1 MIGGG
6 ESMYLELTDEQ
17 RAVREMARKFAEEY
31 IVPVARDNDVHE
43 RFPGD
48 IIAKM
53 GELGLL
59 GGPVPLEYGGAGL
72 DHISHALVTEEIGK
86 ACSSVRTTISVQISL
101 VELSLARWGT
111 EEQKHRYLPDMCTG
125 KLIGCFGLTEPNAG
139 SDPASME
146 TTAVADGDHWV
157 LNGRKIWISNGGVA
171 GLAIVFAQTDKNR
184 GQRGI
189 GAFLVERGTPGF
201 SSRDMHGK
209 LGLRA
214 SNTGELILDDCR
226 IPKDHVLGHVDDGFK
241 VAMSALDNGR
251 YSVAAGCVG
260 ICQGCVD
267 ASVRYAKE
275 RKQFDRPIGSFQ
287 LVQDLIAR
295 MIVDTEAARLLVF
308 RAGHL
313 KNQGVRCTRE
323 VSIAK
328 YFSSEAAVRC
338 ALDAIQVH
346 GSYGYSNEYPV
357 ERYLRDAKVAT
368 IYEGTS
374 QIQKLLIASHDLGI
388 RAFV

>member
-1 MIGGG
+1 MD
-6 ESMYLELTDEQ
+6 LDLTDEQ
-17 RAVREMARKFAEEY
+17 RAVREMARKFADEY
-31 IVPVARDNDVHE
+31 IVPVARDNDVNE

-48 IIAKM
+48 IIEKM
-53 GELGLL
+53 GDLGLL
-59 GGPVPLEYGGAGL
+59 GGPVPPEYGGAGL
-72 DHISHALVTEEIGK
+72 DYISQALVTEEIGK

-101 VELSLARWGT
+101 VEMSLANWGS
-111 EEQKHRYLPDMCTG
+111 EDQKRRYLPAMCSG
-125 KLIGCFGLTEPNAG
+125 RLIGCFGLTEPNAG
-139 SDPASME
+139 SDPSAME
-146 TTAVADGDHWV
+146 TAAVADGDHWV
-157 LNGRKIWISNGGVA
+157 LNGHKIWISNGGVA
-171 GLAIVFAQTDKNR
+171 GLAIVFAQTDKSQ
-184 GQRGI
+184 GHRGI

-201 SSRDMHGK
+201 STRDMHGK

-214 SNTGELILDDCR
+214 SNTGELILEDCR
-226 IPKDHVLGHVDDGFK
+226 IPKDQLLGKVGDGFK

-260 ICQGCVD
+260 ICQGCAD

-275 RKQFDRPIGSFQ
+275 RKQFGRAIGSFQ

-295 MIVDTEAARLLVF
+295 MIIDTEAARLLVF

-313 KNQGVRCTRE
+313 KNRGRRCTRE
-323 VSIAK
+323 ISMAK
-328 YFSSEAAVRC
+328 YFASEAAVRC

-388 RAFV
+388 RAFAST

>member
-1 MIGGG
+1 MH
-6 ESMYLELTDEQ
+6 LELTDEQ

-59 GGPVPLEYGGAGL
+59 GGPVPVEYGGAGL
-72 DHISHALVTEEIGK
+72 DYISHALITEEIGK

-101 VELSLARWGT
+101 VELTLARWGT
-111 EEQKHRYLPDMCTG
+111 EAQKRRYLPALCSG
-125 KLIGCFGLTEPNAG
+125 QLIGCFGLTEPNAG
-139 SDPASME
+139 SDPAAMA

-157 LNGRKIWISNGGVA
+157 LNGQKTWISNGGVA
-171 GLAIVFAQTDKNR
+171 GLAIVFAQTDKSK
-184 GQRGI
+184 GHRGI

-201 SSRDMHGK
+201 SSRDIHGK

-214 SNTGELILDDCR
+214 SNTAELRFEDCR
-226 IPKDHVLGHVDDGFK
+226 IPRDQVLGAVGDGFK

-260 ICQGCVD
+260 ICQGCVE
-267 ASVRYAKE
+267 ASVRYAKA
-275 RKQFDRPIGSFQ
+275 RRQFGRPIGSFQ

-313 KNQGVRCTRE
+313 KNQGVRCSRE

-328 YFSSEAAVRC
+328 YFASEAAVRC

-346 GSYGYSNEYPV
+346 GAYGYSNEYPV

>member
-1 MIGGG
+1 MHLDL
-6 ESMYLELTDEQ
+6 SDEQ
-17 RAVREMARKFAEEY
+17 RAVREMARKFADEY
-31 IVPVARDNDVHE
+31 IVPVARENDINE

-48 IIAKM
+48 IIEKM
-53 GELGLL
+53 GALGLL

-72 DHISHALVTEEIGK
+72 DYISHALVTEEIGK

-111 EEQKHRYLPDMCTG
+111 EEQKRRYLPSLCNG
-125 KLIGCFGLTEPNAG
+125 KLIGCFGLTEPNVG
-139 SDPASME
+139 SDPSSME
-146 TTAVADGDHWV
+146 TTAVADGDHWL
-157 LNGRKIWISNGGVA
+157 LNGHKVWISNGGVA
-171 GLAIVFAQTDKNR
+171 GLAIVFAQTDKSKSH
-184 GQRGI
+184 RGI
-189 GAFLVERGTPGF
+189 GAFLIERGTTGL

-214 SNTGELILDDCR
+214 SNTGELLLEDCR
-226 IPKDHVLGHVDDGFK
+226 IPKDQMLGQVGEGFK
-241 VAMSALDNGR
+241 IAMSALDNGR

-275 RKQFDRPIGSFQ
+275 RRQFGRAIGSFQ
-287 LVQDLIAR
+287 LVQDLVAR

-313 KNQGVRCTRE
+313 KNQGRRCTQE
-323 VSIAK
+323 ISMAK
-328 YFSSEAAVRC
+328 YFASEAAVRC

-388 RAFV
+388 RAFT

>member
-1 MIGGG
+1 
-6 ESMYLELTDEQ
+6 MYLDLTDEQ
-17 RAVREMARKFAEEY
+17 RAVREMARKFADEY
-31 IVPVARDNDVHE
+31 IIPVARDNDINE

-48 IIAKM
+48 IIERM
-53 GELGLL
+53 GDLGLL
-59 GGPVPLEYGGAGL
+59 GGPIPVEYGGAGL
-72 DHISHALVTEEIGK
+72 DYISHALVTEEIGK

-101 VELSLARWGT
+101 VELSLASWGT
-111 EEQKHRYLPDMCTG
+111 EEQKRRYLPAMCSG

-139 SDPASME
+139 SDPSGME
-146 TTAVADGDHWV
+146 TSAVADGDHWV
-157 LNGRKIWISNGGVA
+157 LNGHKIWISNGGVA
-171 GLAIVFAQTDKNR
+171 GLAIVFAQTDKSKGN
-184 GQRGI
+184 RGI
-189 GAFLVERGTPGF
+189 GAFLVDRVTPGF
-201 SSRDMHGK
+201 STRDMHGK

-214 SNTGELILDDCR
+214 SNTGELILEDCR
-226 IPKDHVLGHVDDGFK
+226 IPKDQLLGKVGEGFK

-260 ICQGCVD
+260 ICQGCTD

-275 RKQFDRPIGSFQ
+275 RKQFGRAIGSFQ

-313 KNQGVRCTRE
+313 KNQGRRCTRE
-323 VSIAK
+323 ISMAK
-328 YFSSEAAVRC
+328 YFASEAAVRC

>member
-1 MIGGG
+1 
-6 ESMYLELTDEQ
+6 
-17 RAVREMARKFAEEY
+17 
-31 IVPVARDNDVHE
+31 
-43 RFPGD
+43 
-48 IIAKM
+48 
-53 GELGLL
+53 
-59 GGPVPLEYGGAGL
+59 
-72 DHISHALVTEEIGK
+72 
-86 ACSSVRTTISVQISL
+86 VQISL

-111 EEQKHRYLPDMCTG
+111 EEQKGRYLPAMCSG

-139 SDPASME
+139 SDPSGME

-157 LNGRKIWISNGGVA
+157 LNGHKIWISNAGVA
-171 GLAIVFAQTDKNR
+171 GLAIVFAQTDKR
-184 GQRGI
+184 KSHRGI
-189 GAFLVERGTPGF
+189 GAFLVDRNTPGF
-201 SSRDMHGK
+201 STRNMHGK

-214 SNTGELILDDCR
+214 SNTGEIILEDCR
-226 IPKDHVLGHVDDGFK
+226 IPKDQMLGKVGEGFK

-275 RKQFDRPIGSFQ
+275 RKQFGRAIGSFQ

-295 MIVDTEAARLLVF
+295 MIVDTDAARLLVF

-323 VSIAK
+323 ISIAK
-328 YFSSEAAVRC
+328 YFASEAAVRC

>member
-1 MIGGG
+1 MD
-6 ESMYLELTDEQ
+6 LDLTDEQ
-17 RAVREMARKFAEEY
+17 RAVREMARKFADEY
-31 IVPVARDNDVHE
+31 IIPVARDNDINE

-48 IIAKM
+48 IIERM
-53 GELGLL
+53 GDLGLL
-59 GGPVPLEYGGAGL
+59 GGPIPVEYGGAGL
-72 DHISHALVTEEIGK
+72 DYISHALVTEEVGK

-101 VELSLARWGT
+101 VELSLASWGT
-111 EEQKHRYLPDMCTG
+111 EEQKRLYLPAMCGG

-139 SDPASME
+139 SDPSGME
-146 TTAVADGDHWV
+146 TSAVADGDHWV
-157 LNGRKIWISNGGVA
+157 LNGHKIWISNGGVA
-171 GLAIVFAQTDKNR
+171 GLAIVFAQTDKSKGN
-184 GQRGI
+184 RGI
-189 GAFLVERGTPGF
+189 GAFLVDRGTPGF
-201 SSRDMHGK
+201 STRDMHGK

-214 SNTGELILDDCR
+214 SNTGELILEDCR
-226 IPKDHVLGHVDDGFK
+226 IPKGQLLGKVGEGFK

-260 ICQGCVD
+260 ICQGCAD

-275 RKQFDRPIGSFQ
+275 RKQFGRAIGSFQ

-313 KNQGVRCTRE
+313 KNQGRRCTRE
-323 VSIAK
+323 ISIAK
-328 YFSSEAAVRC
+328 YFASEAAVRC

>member
-1 MIGGG
+1 
-6 ESMYLELTDEQ
+6 MYLDLTDEQ
-17 RAVREMARKFAEEY
+17 RAVREMARKFADEY
-31 IVPVARDNDVHE
+31 IIPVARDNDINE

-48 IIAKM
+48 IIERM
-53 GELGLL
+53 GDLGLL
-59 GGPVPLEYGGAGL
+59 GGPIPVEYGGAGL
-72 DHISHALVTEEIGK
+72 DYISHALVTEEIGK

-101 VELSLARWGT
+101 VELSLASWGT
-111 EEQKHRYLPDMCTG
+111 EEQKRRYLPAMCSG

-139 SDPASME
+139 SDPSGME
-146 TTAVADGDHWV
+146 TSAVADGDHWV
-157 LNGRKIWISNGGVA
+157 LNGHKIWISNGGVA
-171 GLAIVFAQTDKNR
+171 DLAIVFAQTNKSKGN
-184 GQRGI
+184 RGI
-189 GAFLVERGTPGF
+189 GAFLVDRGTPGF
-201 SSRDMHGK
+201 STRDMHGK

-214 SNTGELILDDCR
+214 SNTSELILEDCR
-226 IPKDHVLGHVDDGFK
+226 ILKGQLLGEVAEGFK

-260 ICQGCVD
+260 ICQGCAD
-267 ASVRYAKE
+267 TSVRYAKE
-275 RKQFDRPIGSFQ
+275 RKQFGRAIGSFQ

-313 KNQGVRCTRE
+313 KNQGRRCTRE
-323 VSIAK
+323 ISMAK
-328 YFSSEAAVRC
+328 YFASEAAVRC

>member
-1 MIGGG
+1 MHLDL
-6 ESMYLELTDEQ
+6 SDEQ
-17 RAVREMARKFAEEY
+17 HAVRETARKFAEEY
-31 IVPVARDNDVHE
+31 IVPAARDNDVHE
-43 RFPGD
+43 RFPQD
-48 IIAKM
+48 IIEKM
-53 GELGLL
+53 GEFGLL
-59 GGPVPLEYGGAGL
+59 GGPVPVEYDGAGL
-72 DHISHALVTEEIGK
+72 DYISHALLTEEIGK

-111 EEQKHRYLPDMCTG
+111 EEQKRRYLPELCSG

-139 SDPASME
+139 SDPSSIE
-146 TTAVADGDHWV
+146 TSAVADGDHWL
-157 LNGRKIWISNGGVA
+157 LNGRKTWISNGGVA
-171 GLAIVFAQTDKNR
+171 GLAIVFAQTDKR
-184 GQRGI
+184 KGHRGI
-189 GAFLVERGTPGF
+189 AAFLVERGTPGF
-201 SSRDMHGK
+201 STRDIHGK

-214 SNTGELILDDCR
+214 SNTGELLLEDCR
-226 IPKDHVLGHVDDGFK
+226 IPQEQVLGKLGEGFK

-267 ASVRYAKE
+267 ACLRYAKE
-275 RKQFDRPIGSFQ
+275 RKQFGRSIGNFQ

-328 YFSSEAAVRC
+328 YFASEAAVRC

>member
-1 MIGGG
+1 
-6 ESMYLELTDEQ
+6 MYLDLTDEQ
-17 RAVREMARKFAEEY
+17 RAVREMARKFADEY
-31 IVPVARDNDVHE
+31 IIPVARDNDINE

-48 IIAKM
+48 IIERM
-53 GELGLL
+53 GDLGLL
-59 GGPVPLEYGGAGL
+59 GGPIPVEYGGAGL
-72 DHISHALVTEEIGK
+72 DYISHALVTEEVGK
-86 ACSSVRTTISVQISL
+86 ACSSMRTTISVQISL
-101 VELSLARWGT
+101 VELLLASWGT
-111 EEQKHRYLPDMCTG
+111 EEQKRRYLPAMCSG

-139 SDPASME
+139 SDPSGME
-146 TTAVADGDHWV
+146 TSAVADGDHWV
-157 LNGRKIWISNGGVA
+157 LNGHKIWISNGGVA
-171 GLAIVFAQTDKNR
+171 GLAIVFAQTDKSKGN
-184 GQRGI
+184 RGI
-189 GAFLVERGTPGF
+189 GAFLVDRGTLGF
-201 SSRDMHGK
+201 STRDMHGK
-209 LGLRA
+209 LGLRS
-214 SNTGELILDDCR
+214 SNTGELILEDCR
-226 IPKDHVLGHVDDGFK
+226 IPKGQLLGKVGEGFK

-275 RKQFDRPIGSFQ
+275 RKQFGRAIGSFQ

-313 KNQGVRCTRE
+313 KNQGRRCTRE
-323 VSIAK
+323 ISIAK
-328 YFSSEAAVRC
+328 YFASEAAVRC

-346 GSYGYSNEYPV
+346 GSYGYSNDYPV

>member
-1 MIGGG
+1 MH
-6 ESMYLELTDEQ
+6 LELTDEQ

-31 IVPVARDNDVHE
+31 IVPVARDNDVNE
-43 RFPGD
+43 RFPDD

-59 GGPVPLEYGGAGL
+59 GGPVPIEYGGAGL

-111 EEQKHRYLPDMCTG
+111 EEQKRRYLPAMCSG

-139 SDPASME
+139 SDPSGME
-146 TTAVADGDHWV
+146 TSAVADGDQWR
-157 LNGRKIWISNGGVA
+157 LNGRKVWISNGGVA
-171 GLAIVFAQTDKNR
+171 GLSIVFAQTDKSK
-184 GQRGI
+184 GHRGI
-189 GAFLVERGTPGF
+189 GAFLVERDAPGF

-209 LGLRA
+209 LGLRS
-214 SNTGELILDDCR
+214 SNTGELILEDCR
-226 IPKDHVLGHVDDGFK
+226 IPKDRMLGKVGDGFK

-267 ASVRYAKE
+267 ASVRYAKD
-275 RKQFDRPIGSFQ
+275 RKQFGRAIGSFQ

-328 YFSSEAAVRC
+328 YFASEAAVRC

>member
-1 MIGGG
+1 
-6 ESMYLELTDEQ
+6 MYLELTDEQ
-17 RAVREMARKFAEEY
+17 RAVREMARKFADEY
-31 IVPVARDNDVHE
+31 IVPVARENDIQE

-48 IIAKM
+48 IIQKM

-59 GGPVPLEYGGAGL
+59 GGPVPVEYGGAGL
-72 DHISHALVTEEIGK
+72 DYISHALVTEEIGK

-101 VELSLARWGT
+101 VELTLARWGT
-111 EEQKHRYLPDMCTG
+111 EQQKRRYLPALCSG

-139 SDPASME
+139 SDPSSME
-146 TTAVADGDHWV
+146 TSAVADGDHWV
-157 LNGRKIWISNGGVA
+157 LNGRKTWISNGGVA
-171 GLAIVFAQTDKNR
+171 GLAIVFAQTDRSKGN
-184 GQRGI
+184 RGI

-201 SSRDMHGK
+201 STRDIHGK

-214 SNTGELILDDCR
+214 SNTGELIFDDCR
-226 IPKDHVLGHVDDGFK
+226 IPKDQVLGRIGEGFK

-260 ICQGCVD
+260 ICQGCVE
-267 ASVRYAKE
+267 ACVRYAKE
-275 RKQFDRPIGSFQ
+275 RKQFGRPIGSFQ

-295 MIVDTEAARLLVF
+295 MIVDTDAGRLLVL

-328 YFSSEAAVRC
+328 YFASEAAVRC

>member
-1 MIGGG
+1 
-6 ESMYLELTDEQ
+6 MYLDFTDEQ

-31 IVPVARDNDVHE
+31 IVPVARENDVNE
-43 RFPGD
+43 QFPGD

-59 GGPVPLEYGGAGL
+59 GGPVAVEYGGAGL
-72 DHISHALVTEEIGK
+72 DYISHALVTEEIGK

-101 VELSLARWGT
+101 VELALANWGSAD
-111 EEQKHRYLPDMCTG
+111 QKRRYLPALCSG
-125 KLIGCFGLTEPNAG
+125 KLIGCFGLTEANAG
-139 SDPASME
+139 SDPSSME
-146 TTAVADGDHWV
+146 MSAVADGDHWV
-157 LNGRKIWISNGGVA
+157 LNGRKVWISNGGVA
-171 GLAIVFAQTDKNR
+171 GLAIVFAQTDRTK
-184 GQRGI
+184 GSRGI
-189 GAFLVERGTPGF
+189 AAFLVERGTPGF

-226 IPKDHVLGHVDDGFK
+226 IPRHQTLGQVGEGFK

-267 ASVRYAKE
+267 ASVRYAKD
-275 RKQFDRPIGSFQ
+275 RKQFGRAIGSFQ

-295 MIVDTEAARLLVF
+295 MIVDTEAARLLVL

-313 KNQGVRCTRE
+313 KNQGQRCTRE

-328 YFSSEAAVRC
+328 YFASEAAVRC

-346 GSYGYSNEYPV
+346 GSYGYSNDYPV

>member
-1 MIGGG
+1 MD
-6 ESMYLELTDEQ
+6 LDLTDDQ
-17 RAVREMARKFAEEY
+17 RAVREMARKFADEY
-31 IVPVARDNDVHE
+31 IVPVARENDLNE
-43 RFPGD
+43 RFPAD
-48 IIAKM
+48 IIERM

-59 GGPVPLEYGGAGL
+59 GGPIPPEYGGAGL
-72 DHISHALVTEEIGK
+72 DYISQALITEEIGK

-101 VELSLARWGT
+101 VELSLANWGT
-111 EEQKHRYLPDMCTG
+111 EEQRRRYLPLLCSG
-125 KLIGCFGLTEPNAG
+125 KRIGCFGLTEPNAG
-139 SDPASME
+139 SDPSGME
-146 TTAVADGDHWV
+146 TSATADGDHWV
-157 LNGRKIWISNGGVA
+157 LNGQKIWISNGGVA
-171 GLAIVFAQTDKNR
+171 DLAVVFAQTDKGKGN
-184 GQRGI
+184 RGI
-189 GAFLVERGTPGF
+189 GAFLVDRGTPGF
-201 SSRDMHGK
+201 STRDMHGK

-214 SNTGELILDDCR
+214 SNTGELILEDCR
-226 IPKDHVLGHVDDGFK
+226 IPKDQVLGRVGEGFK

-275 RKQFDRPIGSFQ
+275 RRQFGRPIGSFQ

-295 MIVDTEAARLLVF
+295 MIVDTEAARLLVY

-313 KNQGVRCTRE
+313 KNQGRRCTRE
-323 VSIAK
+323 VSMAK
-328 YFSSEAAVRC
+328 YFASEAAVRC

-346 GSYGYSNEYPV
+346 GAYGYSNEYPV

-388 RAFV
+388 RAFG

>member
-1 MIGGG
+1 MH
-6 ESMYLELTDEQ
+6 LDLTDEQ
-17 RAVREMARKFAEEY
+17 RAVREMARKFADEY

-53 GELGLL
+53 GALGLL
-59 GGPVPLEYGGAGL
+59 GGPVPPEYGGAGL
-72 DHISHALVTEEIGK
+72 DYISHALVTEEIGK

-111 EEQKHRYLPDMCTG
+111 EEQRQRYLPAMCNG
-125 KLIGCFGLTEPNAG
+125 RLIGCFGLTEPNAG
-139 SDPASME
+139 SDPSGME

-157 LNGRKIWISNGGVA
+157 LNGHKIWISNGGVA
-171 GLAIVFAQTDKNR
+171 GLAIVFAQTDKSL
-184 GQRGI
+184 GHRGI
-189 GAFLVERGTPGF
+189 GAFLVDRGTAGF
-201 SSRDMHGK
+201 STRDMHGK

-214 SNTGELILDDCR
+214 SNTGELFLEDCR
-226 IPKDHVLGHVDDGFK
+226 IPKGQVLGKVGEGFK

-267 ASVRYAKE
+267 ASVRYAKD
-275 RKQFDRPIGSFQ
+275 RKQFGRAIGSFQ
-287 LVQDLIAR
+287 MVQDLIAR

-313 KNQGVRCTRE
+313 KNQRLRCTRE
-323 VSIAK
+323 ISIAK
-328 YFSSEAAVRC
+328 YFASEAAVRC
-338 ALDAIQVH
+338 ALDAIQVL

>member
-1 MIGGG
+1 MH
-6 ESMYLELTDEQ
+6 LDLTDEQ

-31 IVPVARDNDVHE
+31 IVPVARENDVNE
-43 RFPGD
+43 RFPSD
-48 IIAKM
+48 IIEKM
-53 GELGLL
+53 GDLGLL
-59 GGPVPLEYGGAGL
+59 GGPVALEYGGAGL
-72 DHISHALVTEEIGK
+72 DYISHALITEEIGK

-101 VELSLARWGT
+101 VELSLASWGT
-111 EEQKHRYLPDMCTG
+111 EEQKRRYLPAMCSG

-139 SDPASME
+139 SDPSGME

-157 LNGRKIWISNGGVA
+157 LNGHKIWISNGGVA
-171 GLAIVFAQTDKNR
+171 GLAVVFAQTDKSK
-184 GQRGI
+184 GHRGI
-189 GAFLVERGTPGF
+189 GAFLVDRGTPGF
-201 SSRDMHGK
+201 STLDMHGK

-214 SNTGELILDDCR
+214 SNTGELMLEDCR
-226 IPKDHVLGHVDDGFK
+226 IPKDHVLGKVGDGFK

-275 RKQFDRPIGSFQ
+275 RKQFGRAIGSFQ

-313 KNQGVRCTRE
+313 KNQGRRCTRE
-323 VSIAK
+323 ISIAK
-328 YFSSEAAVRC
+328 YFASEAAVRC

-388 RAFV
+388 RAFA

>member
-1 MIGGG
+1 
-6 ESMYLELTDEQ
+6 MYLDLTDEQ
-17 RAVREMARKFAEEY
+17 RAVREMARKFADEY
-31 IVPVARDNDVHE
+31 IIPVARDNDINE

-48 IIAKM
+48 IIERM
-53 GELGLL
+53 GDLGLL
-59 GGPVPLEYGGAGL
+59 GGPIPVEYGGAGL
-72 DHISHALVTEEIGK
+72 DYISHALVTEEVGK

-101 VELSLARWGT
+101 VELSLASWGT
-111 EEQKHRYLPDMCTG
+111 EEQKRRYLPAMCSG

-139 SDPASME
+139 SDPSGME
-146 TTAVADGDHWV
+146 TSAVADGDHWV
-157 LNGRKIWISNGGVA
+157 LNGQKIWISNGGVA
-171 GLAIVFAQTDKNR
+171 GLAIVFAQTDKSKGN
-184 GQRGI
+184 RGI
-189 GAFLVERGTPGF
+189 GAFLVDRGTPGF
-201 SSRDMHGK
+201 FTRAMHGK

-214 SNTGELILDDCR
+214 SNTGELILEDCR
-226 IPKDHVLGHVDDGFK
+226 IPKGQLLGKVGEGFK

-275 RKQFDRPIGSFQ
+275 RKQFGRAIGSFQ

-313 KNQGVRCTRE
+313 KNQGRRCTRE
-323 VSIAK
+323 ISIAK
-328 YFSSEAAVRC
+328 YFASEAAVRC

-346 GSYGYSNEYPV
+346 GSYGYSNDYPV

>member
-1 MIGGG
+1 MH
-6 ESMYLELTDEQ
+6 LELTDEQ
-17 RAVREMARKFAEEY
+17 RAVREMARKFADEY
-31 IVPVARDNDVHE
+31 IVPVARDNDINE

-48 IIAKM
+48 IIAQM

-59 GGPVPLEYGGAGL
+59 GGPVPAEYGGAGL
-72 DHISHALVTEEIGK
+72 DYIGQALVTEEIGK

-111 EEQKHRYLPDMCTG
+111 AEQKGRYLPALCSG

-139 SDPASME
+139 SDPSGME

-157 LNGRKIWISNGGVA
+157 LNGHKVWISNGGVA
-171 GLAIVFAQTDKNR
+171 GLAIVFAQVDKR
-184 GQRGI
+184 KGHRGI
-189 GAFLVERGTPGF
+189 GAFLVDRGTPGF
-201 SSRDMHGK
+201 STRDMHGK

-214 SNTGELILDDCR
+214 SNTGELLLEDCR
-226 IPKDHVLGHVDDGFK
+226 IPKAQVLGQVDEGFK

-251 YSVAAGCVG
+251 YSLAAGCVG
-260 ICQGCVD
+260 ICQGCVE

-275 RKQFDRPIGSFQ
+275 RKQFGRAIGSFQ

-323 VSIAK
+323 ISIAK
-328 YFSSEAAVRC
+328 YFASEAAVRC

>member
-1 MIGGG
+1 
-6 ESMYLELTDEQ
+6 MYLDLTDEQ
-17 RAVREMARKFAEEY
+17 RAVREMARKFADEY
-31 IVPVARDNDVHE
+31 IVPVARDNDINE

-48 IIAKM
+48 IIEKM

-59 GGPVPLEYGGAGL
+59 GGPVPVEYGGAGL
-72 DHISHALVTEEIGK
+72 DYISQALVTEEIGK

-101 VELSLARWGT
+101 VELSLASWGT
-111 EEQKHRYLPDMCTG
+111 EEQKRRYLPAMCSG

-139 SDPASME
+139 SDPSGME
-146 TTAVADGDHWV
+146 TSAVADGDHWV
-157 LNGRKIWISNGGVA
+157 LNGHKIWISNGGVA
-171 GLAIVFAQTDKNR
+171 GLAIVFAQTDKSKGN
-184 GQRGI
+184 RGI
-189 GAFLVERGTPGF
+189 GAFLVDRGTPGF
-201 SSRDMHGK
+201 STRDMHGK

-214 SNTGELILDDCR
+214 SNTGELILEDCR
-226 IPKDHVLGHVDDGFK
+226 IPKDQLLGKVGEGFK

-260 ICQGCVD
+260 ICQGCAD

-275 RKQFDRPIGSFQ
+275 RKQFGRAIGSFQ

-313 KNQGVRCTRE
+313 KNQGRRCTRE
-323 VSIAK
+323 ISMAK
-328 YFSSEAAVRC
+328 YFASEAAVRC

>member
-1 MIGGG
+1 MD
-6 ESMYLELTDEQ
+6 LEFTDEQ
-17 RAVREMARKFAEEY
+17 RAVREMARKFADEH
-31 IVPVARDNDVHE
+31 IVPVARENDIQE
-43 RFPGD
+43 RFPSD
-48 IIAKM
+48 IIQNM
-53 GELGLL
+53 GDLGLL
-59 GGPVPLEYGGAGL
+59 GGPVPVDYGGAGL
-72 DHISHALVTEEIGK
+72 DYISHALVTEEIGK
-86 ACSSVRTTISVQISL
+86 ACSSVRTTISVQVSL

-111 EEQKHRYLPDMCTG
+111 EEHKRRYLPPLCSG

-139 SDPASME
+139 SDPSSME

-157 LNGRKIWISNGGVA
+157 LNGRKTWISNGGVA
-171 GLAIVFAQTDKNR
+171 GLAIVFAQTDR
-184 GQRGI
+184 SQGHRGI
-189 GAFLVERGTPGF
+189 GAFLVERDAPGF
-201 SSRDMHGK
+201 LTRDMHGK
-209 LGLRA
+209 LGLRS
-214 SNTGELILDDCR
+214 SNTAELIFDDCR
-226 IPKDHVLGHVDDGFK
+226 IPKDRHLGHVGDGFK

-260 ICQGCVD
+260 ICQGCVE
-267 ASVRYAKE
+267 ACVRYAKE
-275 RKQFDRPIGSFQ
+275 RKQFGRPIGSFQ

-295 MIVDTEAARLLVF
+295 MIVDTDAARLLVF

-313 KNQGVRCTRE
+313 KNRGRRCTRE

-328 YFSSEAAVRC
+328 YFASEAAVRC

-374 QIQKLLIASHDLGI
+374 QIQKLLIASHDLGM

>member
-1 MIGGG
+1 
-6 ESMYLELTDEQ
+6 MYLDLTDEQ

-43 RFPGD
+43 HFPGG
-48 IIAKM
+48 IIEHM

-59 GGPVPLEYGGAGL
+59 GGPVPVEYGGAGL
-72 DHISHALVTEEIGK
+72 DYISHALVTEEIGK

-101 VELSLARWGT
+101 VELSLTCWGT
-111 EEQKHRYLPDMCTG
+111 EEQKRRYLPAMCSG

-139 SDPASME
+139 SDPSGME

-157 LNGRKIWISNGGVA
+157 LNGQKIWISNGGVA
-171 GLAIVFAQTDKNR
+171 GLAMVFAQTDKSQ
-184 GQRGI
+184 GHRGI
-189 GAFLVERGTPGF
+189 GAFLVERGTAGF
-201 SSRDMHGK
+201 TTRDMHGK

-214 SNTGELILDDCR
+214 SNTGELILEDCR
-226 IPKDHVLGHVDDGFK
+226 IPQDQVLGKVGEGFQ
-241 VAMSALDNGR
+241 VAMFALDNGR

-275 RKQFDRPIGSFQ
+275 RKQFGRAIGSFQ
-287 LVQDLIAR
+287 LVQDLVAR
-295 MIVDTEAARLLVF
+295 MIVDVEAARLLVF

-323 VSIAK
+323 ISIAK
-328 YFSSEAAVRC
+328 YFASEAAVRC

>member
-1 MIGGG
+1 MD
-6 ESMYLELTDEQ
+6 LDLTDEQ
-17 RAVREMARKFAEEY
+17 RAVRELARKFADEY
-31 IVPVARDNDVHE
+31 IVPVARENDVQE

-48 IIAKM
+48 IIEHM

-59 GGPVPLEYGGAGL
+59 GGPVPVEYGGAGL
-72 DHISHALVTEEIGK
+72 DYVSHALVTEEIGK

-111 EEQKHRYLPDMCTG
+111 EEQKRRYLPALCRG
-125 KLIGCFGLTEPNAG
+125 KLLGCFALTEPNAG
-139 SDPASME
+139 SDPAGME

-157 LNGRKIWISNGGVA
+157 LNGHKIWISNGGVA
-171 GLAIVFAQTDKNR
+171 GLAIVFAQTDKSK
-184 GQRGI
+184 GHRGI
-189 GAFLVERGTPGF
+189 GAFLVDRATAGF
-201 SSRDMHGK
+201 STRDMHGK

-214 SNTGELILDDCR
+214 SNTGELFFEDCR
-226 IPKDHVLGHVDDGFK
+226 IPKDQVLGTVGAGFQ

-260 ICQGCVD
+260 ICQGCAE

-275 RKQFDRPIGSFQ
+275 RQQFGRAIGSFQ
-287 LVQDLIAR
+287 LVQDLVAR
-295 MIVDTEAARLLVF
+295 MLVDTEAARLLVF

-313 KNQGVRCTRE
+313 KNRGLRCTRE
-323 VSIAK
+323 ISMAK
-328 YFSSEAAVRC
+328 YFASEAAVRC

-346 GSYGYSNEYPV
+346 GSYGYSNDFPV

-388 RAFV
+388 RAFA

>member
-1 MIGGG
+1 MD
-6 ESMYLELTDEQ
+6 LDLTDEQ
-17 RAVREMARKFAEEY
+17 RAVREMARKFADEY
-31 IVPVARDNDVHE
+31 IIPVARDNDINE

-48 IIAKM
+48 IIERM
-53 GELGLL
+53 GDLGLL
-59 GGPVPLEYGGAGL
+59 GGPIPVEYGGAGL
-72 DHISHALVTEEIGK
+72 DYISHALVTEEVGK

-101 VELSLARWGT
+101 VELSLASWGT
-111 EEQKHRYLPDMCTG
+111 EEQKRRYLPAMCSG

-139 SDPASME
+139 SDPSGME
-146 TTAVADGDHWV
+146 TSAVADSDHWV
-157 LNGRKIWISNGGVA
+157 LNGQKIWISNGGVA
-171 GLAIVFAQTDKNR
+171 GLAIVFAQTDKSKGN
-184 GQRGI
+184 RGI
-189 GAFLVERGTPGF
+189 GAFLVDRGTPGF
-201 SSRDMHGK
+201 STRDMHGK

-214 SNTGELILDDCR
+214 SNTGELILEDCR
-226 IPKDHVLGHVDDGFK
+226 IPKGQLLGKVGEGFK

-260 ICQGCVD
+260 ICQGCAD

-275 RKQFDRPIGSFQ
+275 RKQFGRAIGSFQ

-313 KNQGVRCTRE
+313 KNQGRRCTRE
-323 VSIAK
+323 ISIAK
-328 YFSSEAAVRC
+328 YFASEAAVRC

>member
-1 MIGGG
+1 MD
-6 ESMYLELTDEQ
+6 LDLTDEQ
-17 RAVREMARKFAEEY
+17 QAVREMARKFAAEY

-43 RFPGD
+43 RFPGE
-48 IIAKM
+48 IIEHM
-53 GELGLL
+53 GQLGLL
-59 GGPVPLEYGGAGL
+59 GGPVPVEYGGAGL
-72 DHISHALVTEEIGK
+72 DHISQALVTEEIGK

-111 EEQKHRYLPDMCTG
+111 EKQKRHYLPALCRG

-139 SDPASME
+139 SDPSGME

-157 LNGRKIWISNGGVA
+157 LNGHKIWISNGGVA
-171 GLAIVFAQTDKNR
+171 GLAVIFAQTDKR
-184 GQRGI
+184 QGHRGI
-189 GAFLVERGTPGF
+189 GAFLVDRGTAGF

-214 SNTGELILDDCR
+214 SNTGELILEDCR
-226 IPKDHVLGHVDDGFK
+226 IPKDQVLGKVGEGFQ

-275 RKQFDRPIGSFQ
+275 RQQFGRAIGSFQ
-287 LVQDLIAR
+287 LVQDLVAR
-295 MIVDTEAARLLVF
+295 MIVDVEAARLLVF

-323 VSIAK
+323 ISIAK
-328 YFSSEAAVRC
+328 YFASEAAVRC

>member
-1 MIGGG
+1 MD
-6 ESMYLELTDEQ
+6 LDFTDEQ
-17 RAVREMARKFAEEY
+17 RAVREMARKFADEF
-31 IVPVARDNDVHE
+31 IVPVARDNDINE

-48 IIAKM
+48 IIEKM

-72 DHISHALVTEEIGK
+72 DYISQALITEEIGK

-101 VELSLARWGT
+101 VELSLASWGT
-111 EEQKHRYLPDMCTG
+111 EEQKRRYLPAMCSG

-139 SDPASME
+139 SDPSSLE
-146 TTAVADGDHWV
+146 TSAVADGDHWV
-157 LNGRKIWISNGGVA
+157 LNGHKIWISNGGVA
-171 GLAIVFAQTDKNR
+171 GLAIVFAQTNKSKGN
-184 GQRGI
+184 RGI
-189 GAFLVERGTPGF
+189 GAFLVDRGIPGF
-201 SSRDMHGK
+201 STRDMHGK

-214 SNTGELILDDCR
+214 SNTGELILEDCR
-226 IPKDHVLGHVDDGFK
+226 IPKDQLLGKVGEGFK
-241 VAMSALDNGR
+241 VAMSALDHGR

-260 ICQGCVD
+260 ICQGCTD

-275 RKQFDRPIGSFQ
+275 RKQFGRAIGGFQ

-313 KNQGVRCTRE
+313 KNQGRRCTRE
-323 VSIAK
+323 ISMAK
-328 YFSSEAAVRC
+328 YFASEAAVRC

>member
-1 MIGGG
+1 
-6 ESMYLELTDEQ
+6 MYLELTDEQ
-17 RAVREMARKFAEEY
+17 RAVREVARKFAEEY
-31 IVPVARDNDVHE
+31 IVPVARENDVNE

-48 IIAKM
+48 IIEKM
-53 GELGLL
+53 GALGLL
-59 GGPVPLEYGGAGL
+59 GGPVPVEYGGAGL
-72 DHISHALVTEEIGK
+72 DHISQALVTEEIGK

-101 VELSLARWGT
+101 VELSLNRWGS
-111 EEQKHRYLPDMCTG
+111 EEQKRRYLPAMCG
-125 KLIGCFGLTEPNAG
+125 GQLIGCFGLTEPNAG
-139 SDPASME
+139 SDPSGME
-146 TTAVADGDHWV
+146 ATAVADGDHWV
-157 LNGRKIWISNGGVA
+157 LNGHKVWISNGGVA
-171 GLAIVFAQTDKNR
+171 GLAIVFAQTDR
-184 GQRGI
+184 GKGHRGI

-201 SSRDMHGK
+201 STRDMHGK

-214 SNTGELILDDCR
+214 SNTGELILEDCR
-226 IPKDHVLGHVDDGFK
+226 IPKDAMLGKVGEGFK

-267 ASVRYAKE
+267 ASVRYGKD
-275 RKQFDRPIGSFQ
+275 RKQFGRAIGSFQ

-328 YFSSEAAVRC
+328 YFASEAAVRC

-374 QIQKLLIASHDLGI
+374 QIQKLLIASQELGI

>member
-1 MIGGG
+1 MDF
-6 ESMYLELTDEQ
+6 ELSDEQ
-17 RAVREMARKFAEEY
+17 HAVKEMARKFAEEY
-31 IVPVARDNDVHE
+31 IAPVARENDVNE

-48 IIAKM
+48 IIQTM
-53 GELGLL
+53 GAVGLL
-59 GGPVPLEYGGAGL
+59 GGPVPVEYGGAGL

-111 EEQKHRYLPDMCTG
+111 EAQKRRYLPELCAG
-125 KLIGCFGLTEPNAG
+125 ALIGCFGLTEPNAG
-139 SDPASME
+139 SDPAGME
-146 TTAVADGDHWV
+146 TTAVADGDSWV
-157 LNGRKIWISNGGVA
+157 LNGQKTWISNGGVA
-171 GLAIVFAQTDKNR
+171 GVAMVFAQTDKRKGN
-184 GQRGI
+184 RGI
-189 GAFLVERGTPGF
+189 GAFLVDRGTPGF
-201 SSRDMHGK
+201 SSRDIHGK

-214 SNTGELILDDCR
+214 SNTAELILDECR
-226 IPKDHVLGHVDDGFK
+226 IPKDQMLGQVGDGFK

-260 ICQGCVD
+260 ICQGSVD
-267 ASVRYAKE
+267 ACLRYAKE
-275 RKQFDRPIGSFQ
+275 RKQFGRQIGSFQ

-313 KNQGVRCTRE
+313 KNRGVRCSRE

-328 YFSSEAAVRC
+328 YFASEAAVRC

-388 RAFV
+388 RAFT

>member
-1 MIGGG
+1 
-6 ESMYLELTDEQ
+6 MYLDLTDEQ
-17 RAVREMARKFAEEY
+17 RAVREMARKFADEY
-31 IVPVARDNDVHE
+31 IIPVARDNDINE

-48 IIAKM
+48 IIERM
-53 GELGLL
+53 GDLGLL
-59 GGPVPLEYGGAGL
+59 GGPIPVEYGGAGL
-72 DHISHALVTEEIGK
+72 DYISHALVTEEVGK

-101 VELSLARWGT
+101 VELSLASWGT
-111 EEQKHRYLPDMCTG
+111 EEQKRRYLPAMCSG

-139 SDPASME
+139 SDPSGME
-146 TTAVADGDHWV
+146 TSAVADGDHWV
-157 LNGRKIWISNGGVA
+157 LNGHKIWISNGGVA
-171 GLAIVFAQTDKNR
+171 GLAIVFAQTDKSKGN
-184 GQRGI
+184 RGI
-189 GAFLVERGTPGF
+189 GAFLVDRVTPGF
-201 SSRDMHGK
+201 STRDMHGK

-214 SNTGELILDDCR
+214 SNTGELILEDCR
-226 IPKDHVLGHVDDGFK
+226 IPKDQLLGKVGEGFK

-275 RKQFDRPIGSFQ
+275 RKQFGRAIGSFQ

-313 KNQGVRCTRE
+313 KNQGRRCTRE
-323 VSIAK
+323 ISIAK
-328 YFSSEAAVRC
+328 YFASEAAVRC

-346 GSYGYSNEYPV
+346 GSYGYSNDYPV

>member
-1 MIGGG
+1 MH
-6 ESMYLELTDEQ
+6 LELTDEQ

-31 IVPVARDNDVHE
+31 IIPVARDNDVNE

-48 IIAKM
+48 IIEKM

-59 GGPVPLEYGGAGL
+59 GGPVAVEYGGAGL
-72 DHISHALVTEEIGK
+72 DNISHALITEEIGK

-111 EEQKHRYLPDMCTG
+111 EEQKRRYLPAMCSG

-139 SDPASME
+139 SDPSGME

-157 LNGRKIWISNGGVA
+157 LNGHKIWISNGGVA
-171 GLAIVFAQTDKNR
+171 SLAVVFAQTDRSR
-184 GQRGI
+184 GHRGI
-189 GAFLVERGTPGF
+189 GAFLVERGTAGF
-201 SSRDMHGK
+201 STRDMHGK
-209 LGLRA
+209 LGLRS
-214 SNTGELILDDCR
+214 SNTGELILEDCR
-226 IPKDHVLGHVDDGFK
+226 IPKDQMLGKVGEGFR

-275 RKQFDRPIGSFQ
+275 RKQFGRAIGSFQ

-323 VSIAK
+323 ISIAK
-328 YFSSEAAVRC
+328 YFASEAAVRC

-374 QIQKLLIASHDLGI
+374 QIQKLLIASQDLGI

>member
-1 MIGGG
+1 
-6 ESMYLELTDEQ
+6 
-17 RAVREMARKFAEEY
+17 
-31 IVPVARDNDVHE
+31 
-43 RFPGD
+43 
-48 IIAKM
+48 
-53 GELGLL
+53 
-59 GGPVPLEYGGAGL
+59 
-72 DHISHALVTEEIGK
+72 
-86 ACSSVRTTISVQISL
+86 VQISL
-101 VELSLARWGT
+101 VELSLASWGT
-111 EEQKHRYLPDMCTG
+111 EEQKRRYLPALCSG

-139 SDPASME
+139 SDPSGME

-157 LNGRKIWISNGGVA
+157 VNGHKIWISNGGVA
-171 GLAIVFAQTDKNR
+171 GLALVFAQTDKSKSH
-184 GQRGI
+184 RGI
-189 GAFLVERGTPGF
+189 AAFLVERGTPGF
-201 SSRDMHGK
+201 STRDMHGK

-226 IPKDHVLGHVDDGFK
+226 IPKDQMLGQVGDGFK

-267 ASVRYAKE
+267 TSVRYAKA
-275 RKQFDRPIGSFQ
+275 RQQFGRAIGSFQ

-295 MIVDTEAARLLVF
+295 MIVDTDAARLLVF

-313 KNQGVRCTRE
+313 KNQGQRCTRE
-323 VSIAK
+323 ISIAK
-328 YFSSEAAVRC
+328 YFASEAAVRC

>member
-1 MIGGG
+1 
-6 ESMYLELTDEQ
+6 
-17 RAVREMARKFAEEY
+17 
-31 IVPVARDNDVHE
+31 
-43 RFPGD
+43 
-48 IIAKM
+48 
-53 GELGLL
+53 
-59 GGPVPLEYGGAGL
+59 
-72 DHISHALVTEEIGK
+72 
-86 ACSSVRTTISVQISL
+86 VQISL
-101 VELSLARWGT
+101 VELSLASWGT
-111 EEQKHRYLPDMCTG
+111 EEQKRRYLPALCG
-125 KLIGCFGLTEPNAG
+125 GQLIGCFGLTEPNAG
-139 SDPASME
+139 SDPSGME

-157 LNGRKIWISNGGVA
+157 LNGHKIWISNGGVA
-171 GLAIVFAQTDKNR
+171 GLAVVFAQTDKR
-184 GQRGI
+184 KGHRGI
-189 GAFLVERGTPGF
+189 GAFLVDRGTPGF
-201 SSRDMHGK
+201 STRDMHGK

-214 SNTGELILDDCR
+214 SNTGEVILGDCR
-226 IPKDHVLGHVDDGFK
+226 IPKDQVLGRVGDGFK

-260 ICQGCVD
+260 ICQGCVE

-275 RKQFDRPIGSFQ
+275 RKQFGRAIGSFQ

-295 MIVDTEAARLLVF
+295 MIVDTDAARLLVF

-313 KNQGVRCTRE
+313 KNQGRRCTRE
-323 VSIAK
+323 ISMAK
-328 YFSSEAAVRC
+328 YFASEAAVRG

>member
-1 MIGGG
+1 
-6 ESMYLELTDEQ
+6 MYLDLTDEQ
-17 RAVREMARKFAEEY
+17 RAVREMARKFADEY
-31 IVPVARDNDVHE
+31 IVPVARDNDVNE

-48 IIAKM
+48 IIEKM
-53 GELGLL
+53 GALGLL
-59 GGPVPLEYGGAGL
+59 GGPVAVEYGGAGL
-72 DHISHALVTEEIGK
+72 DYISHALVTEEIGK

-101 VELSLARWGT
+101 VELSLANWGT
-111 EEQKHRYLPDMCTG
+111 EEQKRRYLPALCSG
-125 KLIGCFGLTEPNAG
+125 RLIGCFGLTEPNAG
-139 SDPASME
+139 SDPSGME
-146 TTAVADGDHWV
+146 ATAVADGDHWL
-157 LNGRKIWISNGGVA
+157 LNGHKIWISNGGVA
-171 GLAIVFAQTDKNR
+171 GLALVFAQTDKSKSH
-184 GQRGI
+184 RGI
-189 GAFLVERGTPGF
+189 GAFLVDRGTPGL
-201 SSRDMHGK
+201 STRDMHGK

-214 SNTGELILDDCR
+214 SNTGELILEDCR
-226 IPKDHVLGHVDDGFK
+226 IPKDQMLGQVGDGFK

-275 RKQFDRPIGSFQ
+275 RKQFGSAIGSFQ

-313 KNQGVRCTRE
+313 KNQGRRCTRE
-323 VSIAK
+323 ISIAK
-328 YFSSEAAVRC
+328 YFASEAAVRC